1 MHYNET
7 FSLRF
12 LHTVCV
18 SIDEFD
24 IFFSRASLFS
34 KANIEREGEERCIHI
49 SLVNLSH
56 DILSSFSSSIL

>member
-34 KANIEREGEERCIHI
+34 KANIEREKEKKG
-49 SLVNLSH
+49 V
-56 DILSSFSSSIL
+56 SIFH